1 VGAILS
7 DLETT
12 GKVGWLQQLG
22 LGLYL
27 KLIARSLRLG
37 EKPYE
42 ELQLGDNPSPT
53 LHPRILK
60 AQEDFLP

>member
-1 VGAILS
+1 M
-7 DLETT
+7 
-12 GKVGWLQQLG
+12 GWLQQLG